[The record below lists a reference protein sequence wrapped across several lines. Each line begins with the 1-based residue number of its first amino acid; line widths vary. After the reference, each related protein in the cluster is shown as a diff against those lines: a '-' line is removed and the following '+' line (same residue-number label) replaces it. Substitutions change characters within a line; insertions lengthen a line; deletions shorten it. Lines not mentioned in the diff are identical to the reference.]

1 MSVVLP
7 LFLVKSP
14 HETTL
19 SNRIVEWRELPTP
32 KRYDEP
38 ASSGARLSGVPSEP
52 ASWRSDS
59 REGRCGG
66 VGAFDRPVGLK
77 LAFFGE
83 RNGRNETGHRTLTE
97 NLGTLCWPYVQT
109 GCAGSIER
117 MRDGHCEFV
126 QHPGGSG
133 RCRW

>member
-1 MSVVLP
+1 
-7 LFLVKSP
+7 
-14 HETTL
+14 
-19 SNRIVEWRELPTP
+19 
-32 KRYDEP
+32 P

-83 RNGRNETGHRTLTE
+83 KNGRNETGHRTLTE

-117 MRDGHCEFV
+117 MRDVIVNSCNTLEEVEDPVGEVSEKLTHAV
-126 QHPGGSG
+126 HAYWLAAHPN
-133 RCRW
+133 